1 MMIEAESLTG
11 GFTQPVFEAQSVFRA
26 VMDGMARPGT
36 RQTVALSLQP
46 PAPFGMAQA
55 AIALTLCDADTRVW
69 LSGGLA
75 KSASPAWLSFH
86 TGAVTTTDKT
96 EAQFAFFEA
105 GSPLAAFAQF
115 STGTQDYPDRSVTLV
130 YEVASLEGGQP
141 LTLKGPG
148 IQDRTMIAPLG
159 LPDGFLRHWQDNQ
172 ALFPRGVDVI
182 FTAGRDFLCL
192 PRSCAILSE
201 EA

>member
-1 MMIEAESLTG
+1 MLEAESLTG
-11 GFTQPVFEAQSVFRA
+11 GFAQPVFEAQSVFRA

-36 RQTVALSLQP
+36 HQTVAVSLHP
-46 PAPFGMAQA
+46 PAPFGLAQA

-69 LSGGLA
+69 LSGGLG
-75 KSASPAWLSFH
+75 KSPAPAWLSFH

-105 GSPLAAFAQF
+105 GSPLAACAQF
-115 STGTQDYPDRSVTLV
+115 STGTQDYPDRSVTVV
-130 YEVASLEGGQP
+130 YEVAGFEGGQS
-141 LTLKGPG
+141 LALKGPG

-159 LPDGFLRHWQDNQ
+159 LPDGFLRHWQDNH

-192 PRSCAILSE
+192 PRSCAILSG

>member
-1 MMIEAESLTG
+1 MLEAESLTG
-11 GFTQPVFEAQSVFRA
+11 GFAQPVFEAQSVFRA

-36 RQTVALSLQP
+36 HQTVAVSLHP
-46 PAPFGMAQA
+46 PAPFGLAQA
-55 AIALTLCDADTRVW
+55 AIALTLCDADSRVW
-69 LSGGLA
+69 LSGVLT
-75 KSASPAWLSFH
+75 KSAAPAWLSFH
-86 TGAVTTTDKT
+86 TGGVTTTDKT

-115 STGTQDYPDRSVTLV
+115 STGTQDYPDRSVTVV
-130 YEVASLEGGQP
+130 YEVAGFEGGQP

-148 IQDRTMIAPLG
+148 IQDRAMIAPLG
-159 LPDGFLRHWQDNQ
+159 LPDGFLRHWQDNH

-192 PRSCAILSE
+192 PRSCAILSG

>member
-1 MMIEAESLTG
+1 MMLEAESLTG
-11 GFTQPVFEAQSVFRA
+11 GFAQPVFEAQSVFRA

-36 RQTVALSLQP
+36 HQTVAVSLHP
-46 PAPFGMAQA
+46 PAPFGLAQA
-55 AIALTLCDADTRVW
+55 AIALTLCDADSRVW
-69 LSGGLA
+69 LSGVLT
-75 KSASPAWLSFH
+75 KSAAPAWLSFH
-86 TGAVTTTDKT
+86 TGGVTTTDKT

-115 STGTQDYPDRSVTLV
+115 STGTQDYPDRSVTVV
-130 YEVASLEGGQP
+130 YEVAGFEGGQP

-148 IQDRTMIAPLG
+148 IQDRAMIAPLG
-159 LPDGFLRHWQDNQ
+159 LPDGFLRHWQDNH

-192 PRSCAILSE
+192 PRSCAILSG